1 MTNVDIIYNPK
12 SFFSARIKFHPGISP
27 LKSLTRFFLPALYH
41 LVRFITRQVS
51 SRWTFTEKRKKME
64 TDSLSRGFLQRKKIW
79 WWQKRK
85 EERKRKNN
93 YATTIRILWNVAPF
107 ILHPRGTN
115 GILRKLSYENAMK
128 LNPRGRSRWRLCSTS
143 LSLSLSL
150 ISAVALFST
159 EKREIRLFRN
169 VRTVSSRFDAFIW
182 EFIMMSQL
190 RRSFAYSNNE
200 RWDKKIK
207 KKSRYRVQ
215 RVYEQSKERR
225 KRKIERDFRG
235 IRKHARRIMLYIP
248 WSNSGRAFSTIG
260 DPTFPPYAC
269 FFPSLISRREFS

>member
-1 MTNVDIIYNPK
+1 MKRCTLHPPSSWNKRYLTQIVIRERNEIE
-12 SFFSARIKFHPGISP
+12 SARTIPLTTLFH
-27 LKSLTRFFLPALYH
+27 
-41 LVRFITRQVS
+41 
-51 SRWTFTEKRKKME
+51 E
-64 TDSLSRGFLQRKKIW
+64 
-79 WWQKRK
+79 
-85 EERKRKNN
+85 
-93 YATTIRILWNVAPF
+93 
-107 ILHPRGTN
+107 
-115 GILRKLSYENAMK
+115 
-128 LNPRGRSRWRLCSTS
+128 S
-143 LSLSLSL
+143 LSLSLL
-150 ISAVALFST
+150 YPQLPFSPLKN
-159 EKREIRLFRN
+159 EKCLFRN

-207 KKSRYRVQ
+207 KMSRYRVQ

-248 WSNSGRAFSTIG
+248 WSNSGRAFSTNG
-260 DPTFPPYAC
+260 DPTFPPHAC